1 MLQLCCS
8 QIPFMRIHLSKLK
21 PFLLVVLFFTNCGP
35 AQKITHSWK
44 NPAFTSQHAFK
55 KIFVAALVKN
65 PHVRTHLEEEMGIAA
80 AGQGFTVER
89 SLDYFPPTFKV
100 QEPGA
105 REKMME
111 KIKSLQCDL
120 IFTIALVDKQSEAR
134 YVPGNMGLY
143 GPFPAYGLRFRGF
156 YSYWYPYMYDPG
168 YYVTDKT
175 YLMEGNLFE
184 TSTESLIWSVQTETL
199 NPPSIEKFSKKMIN
213 LMLKKAIEDLAV
225 VK

>member
-1 MLQLCCS
+1 
-8 QIPFMRIHLSKLK
+8 MRNHLVNLSL
-21 PFLLVVLFFTNCGP
+21 FLFIVASFTYCGS
-35 AQKITHSWK
+35 AQKITYSWK
-44 NPAFTSQHAFK
+44 NPTFKSQQAFK

-80 AGQGFTVER
+80 VAQDFTAER
-89 SLDYFPPTFKV
+89 SLDYFPPSFKD
-100 QEPGA
+100 QEPGSK
-105 REKMME
+105 ETMME

-120 IFTIALVDKQSEAR
+120 IFTIALVEKQSEAR
-134 YVPGNMGLY
+134 FIPGNMGLY

-184 TSTESLIWSVQTETL
+184 TSTDSLIWSVQTETL
-199 NPPSIEKFSKKMIN
+199 NPPSIEKFSKNLIA
-213 LMLKKAIEDLAV
+213 LMLKKGIEDLGAS
-225 VK
+225 K

>member
-1 MLQLCCS
+1 
-8 QIPFMRIHLSKLK
+8 
-21 PFLLVVLFFTNCGP
+21 
-35 AQKITHSWK
+35 
-44 NPAFTSQHAFK
+44 
-55 KIFVAALVKN
+55 
-65 PHVRTHLEEEMGIAA
+65 VRTHLEEEMGIAA
-80 AGQGFTVER
+80 AGQGFAVER
-89 SLDYFPPTFKV
+89 SLDYFPPTFKD

-105 REKMME
+105 RETMME

-199 NPPSIEKFSKKMIN
+199 NPPSIEKFSKIMID

>member
-1 MLQLCCS
+1 MVVAFTCCES
-8 QIPFMRIHLSKLK
+8 
-21 PFLLVVLFFTNCGP
+21 
-35 AQKITHSWK
+35 AQKITYSWK
-44 NPAFTSQHAFK
+44 NPAFTSQPAFK

-80 AGQGFTVER
+80 VAQGFSVER
-89 SLDYFPPTFKV
+89 SLDYFPPSFKD
-100 QEPGA
+100 QEPGSK
-105 REKMME
+105 ETMME

-120 IFTIALVDKQSEAR
+120 IFTITLVEKQSEAR
-134 YVPGNMGLY
+134 YIQGNMGLY

-184 TSTESLIWSVQTETL
+184 TSTETLIWSVQTETL
-199 NPPSIEKFSKKMIN
+199 NPPSIEKFSKNLIA
-213 LMLKKAIEDLAV
+213 LMLKKGIEDLGAS
-225 VK
+225 K

>member
-1 MLQLCCS
+1 
-8 QIPFMRIHLSKLK
+8 MRYHLGNLSL
-21 PFLLVVLFFTNCGP
+21 FLFVVVSFTYCGS
-35 AQKITHSWK
+35 AQKITYSWK
-44 NPAFTSQHAFK
+44 NPAFKSQQAFK

-80 AGQGFTVER
+80 ANQGFIVER
-89 SLDYFPPTFKV
+89 SLDYFPPSFKDL
-100 QEPGA
+100 EPGS
-105 REKMME
+105 RETMME

-134 YVPGNMGLY
+134 YVPGNIGLY
-143 GPFPAYGLRFRGF
+143 GPFPAYGLRFRGY

-199 NPPSIEKFSKKMIN
+199 NPPTIEKFSKALID
-213 LMLKKAIEDLAV
+213 LMLKKGIEDLGV
-225 VK
+225 SK